1 MLSWIFQ
8 VAEDKNQHLAKMK
21 AKLESTLDEV
31 EDALEREKK
40 ARLDQERN
48 KRQSHLL
55 SWSNILQNSDQRN
68 KGLANF
74 PVAIL

>member
-1 MLSWIFQ
+1 M
-8 VAEDKNQHLAKMK
+8 AEDKNQHLAKMK

-55 SWSNILQNSDQRN
+55 SQLDIL
-68 KGLANF
+68 
-74 PVAIL
+74 